1 MQGFLITLAACSV
14 TMSALAPR
22 TAAPRTIRK
31 RRRRL
36 WQAKPNLVHI
46 PLMVLLFRQIIR
58 YYIIRTSV

>member
-14 TMSALAPR
+14 TMSAL
-22 TAAPRTIRK
+22 APRTIRK